1 MECLD
6 RTGCTQTRR
15 LIGNLAPQM
24 NWELRACIKNL
35 KQYSGT
41 GHWTHLY
48 TLNSV
53 PIAHFPMCSEWR
65 MLCRPQM
72 NCKSTLCTFWHFTI
86 FTLRAAYPSQ
96 PPCCSLCSL
105 QSGHCQCTLPR
116 AGVRMT
122 WPVHKTFPESTH
134 HMLRSQHFWK
144 HHCPSFS
151 LPAPDVSFFKNTNN
165 NNSLFCLSE
174 IRECNSNIYKFYVA
188 CSPNWSTGKPT
199 GSQSV
204 FPFCPVSYIL
214 ISPWRKHFP
223 PEETLSI
230 PRIHPGSGVGP
241 ALPAPSSR
249 AQSRNQ
255 RKSRPFCIDPAEATD

>member
-1 MECLD
+1 METSLSFIL
-6 RTGCTQTRR
+6 TASTR
-15 LIGNLAPQM
+15 
-24 NWELRACIKNL
+24 
-35 KQYSGT
+35 
-41 GHWTHLY
+41 
-48 TLNSV
+48 
-53 PIAHFPMCSEWR
+53 HFV
-65 MLCRPQM
+65 
-72 NCKSTLCTFWHFTI
+72 FT
-86 FTLRAAYPSQ
+86 
-96 PPCCSLCSL
+96 
-105 QSGHCQCTLPR
+105 
-116 AGVRMT
+116 
-122 WPVHKTFPESTH
+122 
-134 HMLRSQHFWK
+134 
-144 HHCPSFS
+144 
-151 LPAPDVSFFKNTNN
+151 NNNN